1 MYNIINE
8 YKLSRLVE
16 RLAQSSRRL
25 FQSIPGQSNTLT
37 LYTDA
42 SQIRLG
48 SALYQ
53 NAQLLAVNSQPTY
66 RAEATLAPPVPMQVE
81 ANLVND
87 YDEASVIETLRLLS
101 LGTIRTL
108 DTPQRVPPFVQ
119 PCRNEQIRTIYEST
133 RLNDTLSIDTLDLR
147 DAFRQVPIAHASELM
162 GLRTS
167 PTAWHANQPPTTYV
181 DDVLYN
187 THGLSATVPDDIE
200 TDLRDQT

>member
-1 MYNIINE
+1 MYNIIHE
-8 YKLSRLVE
+8 YKLSQLVE
-16 RLAQSSRRL
+16 RLAQSSQRL
-25 FQSIPGQSNTLT
+25 FRSIPGQSNTLT

-101 LGTIRTL
+101 LGTIRTP
-108 DTPQRVPPFVQ
+108 DTPIRVPPFVH
-119 PCRNEQIRTIYEST
+119 PCRNEQIRTIFKPT
-133 RLNDTLSIDTLDLR
+133 RLNNTLSIDTLDLR
-147 DAFRQVPIAHASELM
+147 DAF
-162 GLRTS
+162 
-167 PTAWHANQPPTTYV
+167 
-181 DDVLYN
+181 
-187 THGLSATVPDDIE
+187 
-200 TDLRDQT
+200 